1 MGDTMI
7 KNYSK
12 IIFPNKKVN
21 ILVIMVLFL
30 GLIMGSV
37 FANIIG
43 MNDRTLVIDKI
54 KLFIDNINNN
64 SINSLVV
71 FKNSISINLIY
82 IILIV
87 LFSLAV
93 LGIIFNLLLLFI
105 KGFVFGF
112 TIAGFI
118 LTYHYKGIILSLFY
132 LLLGQLLNI
141 FVIIVI
147 TIYGLMVSLKFLKII
162 FKSDNIGVR
171 KILKNYLIII
181 GLVII
186 ISVIASIC
194 EAFLLPAIVKLI
206 IKLFI

>member
-1 MGDTMI
+1 MI

-30 GLIMGSV
+30 GVIMGSV

-118 LTYHYKGIILSLFY
+118 LTYHYKGIILSLLY

-141 FVIIVI
+141 FVIIII